1 MEREKGKAG
10 NEWSLTEKNGE
21 MREGEEQR
29 RKHKGEQRL
38 FFFSFLKFFL

>member
-21 MREGEEQR
+21 MRGGNRDVNTEGW
-29 RKHKGEQRL
+29 KT
-38 FFFSFLKFFL
+38 FLRS